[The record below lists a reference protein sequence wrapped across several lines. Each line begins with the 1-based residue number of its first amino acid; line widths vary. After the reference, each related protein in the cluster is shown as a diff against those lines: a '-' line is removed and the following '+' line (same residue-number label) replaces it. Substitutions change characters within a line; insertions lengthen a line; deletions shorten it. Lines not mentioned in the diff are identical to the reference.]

1 MLNAMQRRVTNEQ
14 AEALYGGERRHRIAL
29 PRLKVTYAWLPPFEG
44 ASRTIPN
51 RVEVVFSRHPRVAV
65 EQAGTTLDV
74 DVAAGGFYTVG
85 PEPTTLLRVPE
96 FSDTLEMYPD
106 TALLK
111 AAAEE
116 NGQSGFALHPTLGKD
131 PGPRIEADRTMLALA
146 HVLRQACLG
155 QRTLSPI
162 EASTMEH
169 LLACRIV
176 GGTVSPRGGGKLAAA
191 SLKRVL
197 DRIED
202 ELDQPLTLD
211 LLADEACLSA
221 FHFARSFKSSIGLS
235 PHKYVLA
242 RKIERAKQH
251 LMTTDLTVE
260 EIATSLGFEN
270 LHHFRRLFRTQLGVL
285 PGTLRNVTCGLA
297 RTA

>member
-1 MLNAMQRRVTNEQ
+1 MQRQVTGEV
-14 AEALYGGERRHRIAL
+14 AEALYGGERRHRLAL
-29 PRLKVTYAWLPPFEG
+29 HRLNVTYAWLPPFEG
-44 ASRTIPN
+44 ASKTTPN
-51 RVEVVFSRHPRVAV
+51 RLEVVFSRHPRVAI

-74 DVAAGGFYTVG
+74 DVAAGAFYVVG

-106 TALLK
+106 MALLE

-116 NGQSGFALHPTLGKD
+116 NGRSDFVLHPTLGKD
-131 PGPRIEADRTMLALA
+131 PSPRIAADSAMLALA

-162 EASTMEH
+162 EASTLEH
-169 LLACRIV
+169 LLAAHVV
-176 GGTVSPRGGGKLAAA
+176 GSTGSRRGGGKLSPT

-211 LLADEACLSA
+211 QLAGEACLSA
-221 FHFARSFKSSIGLS
+221 FHFARLFKRSTGLA

-242 RKIERAKQH
+242 RKIERAKQQ
-251 LMTTDLTVE
+251 LMTTDRTVG
-260 EIATSLGFEN
+260 EIATSLGFLN
-270 LHHFRRLFRTQLGVL
+270 VHHFRRQFRAQLGVL
-285 PGTLRNVTCGLA
+285 PGTLRDVTYGSLQMA
-297 RTA
+297 